1 MLNKAKTKI
10 LLSSLLGLLTAC
22 GGGGGS
28 NSSGNATPTSSA
40 AILTVNK
47 DGVYQ
52 TAPYA
57 TSTNLIQNPNS
68 GYFITSNIREEW
80 SGTNLLYTN
89 GYVNPTSGN
98 LNTYSVSNQLTG
110 DFSWGMTNLNYNISL
125 TPPSLDTSQLPF
137 NALAAAIETK
147 IYGGSNNDK
156 TFCLANT
163 SEVDLSTGTD
173 TLVLS
178 QNYSIY
184 QFTKIPGSST
194 SLYVSRDGH
203 QTLLKNIEY
212 FQFANTIKTMSEI
225 LATLP

>member
-1 MLNKAKTKI
+1 MLNKAKTTI
-10 LLSSLLGLLTAC
+10 LLLSLIGLLTAC
-22 GGGGGS
+22 GGGGGGIS
-28 NSSGNATPTSSA
+28 NGNAPPTSSVT
-40 AILTVNK
+40 ILTVNK

-57 TSTNLIQNPNS
+57 TSTNLVQNPNS
-68 GYFITSNIREEW
+68 GYFVTSYIRQEW
-80 SGTNLLYTN
+80 SGVNFIYTN

-98 LNTYSVSNQLTG
+98 LNAYSVSNQLTG
-110 DFSWGMTNLNYNISL
+110 EFSWGMTNLNYNTSL
-125 TPPSLDTSQLPF
+125 TQPSLDSSQLPF
-137 NALAAAIETK
+137 NALAAATETK

-156 TFCLANT
+156 TFFLANS

-178 QNYSIY
+178 QNYSTY

-194 SLYVSRDGH
+194 SLYVARDGH

-212 FQFANTIKTMSEI
+212 FQFANTTKTISEI

>member
-1 MLNKAKTKI
+1 MLNKAKTTI
-10 LLSSLLGLLTAC
+10 LLLSLIGLLTAC
-22 GGGGGS
+22 GGGGSS
-28 NSSGNATPTSSA
+28 NGNAPPTSSA
-40 AILTVNK
+40 TILTVNK

-57 TSTNLIQNPNS
+57 TSTNLVQNSNS
-68 GYFITSNIREEW
+68 GYFVTSYIRQEW
-80 SGTNLLYTN
+80 SGANLNYTN

-98 LNTYSVSNQLTG
+98 LNAFSVSNQLTG
-110 DFSWGMTNLNYNISL
+110 EFSWGMTNLNYNISL
-125 TPPSLDTSQLPF
+125 TQPSLDSSQLPF
-137 NALAAAIETK
+137 NALAAATETK

-178 QNYSIY
+178 QNYSSY

-194 SLYVSRDGH
+194 SLYVTRDGH

-212 FQFANTIKTMSEI
+212 FQFANITKTISEI
-225 LATLP
+225 LAALP